1 METQTIKT
9 EVRVY
14 SQSALHSLIT
24 GPESTAPK
32 AKSKVD
38 PYRKRP
44 GLFSFLGLKDVIE
57 EIKREES
64 EVQDTQIA
72 AKEREVNWNLAT
84 VSEA

>member
-1 METQTIKT
+1 METQRIVS

-32 AKSKVD
+32 TRSKID

-44 GLFSFLGLKDVIE
+44 GLFSFLGIKDVIDE
-57 EIKREES
+57 VKREEV
-64 EVQDTQIA
+64 EVQETVVA
-72 AKEREVNWNLAT
+72 AKEREVSWNLAT